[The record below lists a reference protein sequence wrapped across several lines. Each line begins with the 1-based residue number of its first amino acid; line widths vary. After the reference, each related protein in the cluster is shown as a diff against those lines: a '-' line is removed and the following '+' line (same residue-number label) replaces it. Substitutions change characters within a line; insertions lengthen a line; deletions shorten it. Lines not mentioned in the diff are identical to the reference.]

1 MILLDNAV
9 KFTPAG
15 GRVSVRVSAPGGRPM
30 LSVSDTGVGIE
41 PDQLPRVFERFYR
54 GDPARSPGSRNSNGR
69 SGAGLGL
76 AIGSWIA
83 EAHGAVISVVS
94 EVDKGTTVTVDFPP
108 PTGAAPA
115 ARGPRA

>member
-9 KFTPAG
+9 KFTPPG
-15 GRVSVRVSAPGGRPM
+15 GRVSVRVSTPGGRPM

-41 PDQLPRVFERFYR
+41 PEQLPRVFERFYR
-54 GDPARSPGSRNSNGR
+54 GDPARSPGTTGSNER

-94 EVDKGTTVTVDFPP
+94 EVGTGTTVTVDFPP
-108 PTGAAPA
+108 PTSAAPA
-115 ARGPRA
+115 ARGADS